1 MKLGHIFIVLINIR
15 GFSLH
20 KHKNVGAQIE
30 SKVFIA
36 TFVIYARNVML
47 KDDNKALVYKSLRSP
62 SVCCFS
68 MIPP

>member
-20 KHKNVGAQIE
+20 KHKNVGVQIE

-47 KDDNKALVYKSLRSP
+47 KDDNEAFINP
-62 SVCCFS
+62 
-68 MIPP
+68 

>member
-20 KHKNVGAQIE
+20 IKHKNVGVQIE

-47 KDDNKALVYKSLRSP
+47 KDDNEAFINP
-62 SVCCFS
+62 
-68 MIPP
+68 